1 MYDKRAAWNMKM
13 KNEIIRELFV
23 YIYRRRRRTCMYRG
37 TCLEFQV
44 DSFVSFEGQVCLEK
58 LRKQLWR
65 IDDAVAVVVVSSVDE
80 FGFLL

>member
-1 MYDKRAAWNMKM
+1 
-13 KNEIIRELFV
+13 
-23 YIYRRRRRTCMYRG
+23 MYRG